1 MIFKNSKVYDVLK
14 WITSVALPASL
25 TLYLALANIWGWP
38 MAQAV
43 GATGSAVIAFLGV
56 ILGISS
62 IEYAKQANTEGG
74 DDAES

>member
-25 TLYLALANIWGWP
+25 ALYLALANIWGWP
-38 MAQAV
+38 MAQAIGASV
-43 GATGSAVIAFLGV
+43 GAVIAFLGT

-62 IEYAKQANTEGG
+62 IQYAKKN
-74 DDAES
+74 DLESGESDG